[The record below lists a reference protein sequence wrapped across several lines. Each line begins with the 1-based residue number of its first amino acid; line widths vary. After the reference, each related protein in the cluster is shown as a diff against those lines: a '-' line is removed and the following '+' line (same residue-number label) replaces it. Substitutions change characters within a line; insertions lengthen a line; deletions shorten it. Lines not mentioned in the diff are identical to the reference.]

1 MDDLSRKPLE
11 EFLDALAAKSPS
23 PGGGAVA
30 AAIGALAAAMGRMV
44 LAYSIRE
51 PAAPSLVAAA
61 DRLRHADELLR
72 ALISAD
78 AAAYDRMVSATKA
91 AKKDPALQNAAQ
103 QAVLA
108 AIAVPLQMAALAADA
123 LHTLDEVK
131 ADTNRYL
138 VSDLG
143 VAAVTALAAADAAA
157 YNVKINTPQLLDAA
171 ARTRALHD
179 VAETCRHAKSA
190 CESIK
195 RYVDEKM
202 A

>member
-30 AAIGALAAAMGRMV
+30 AAVGALATAMGRMV

-51 PAAPSLVAAA
+51 PVAPALIAAA
-61 DRLRHADELLR
+61 NRLRNADDLLR

-91 AKKDPALQNAAQ
+91 AKKDPTLQNAAQ
-103 QAVLA
+103 QTVLA
-108 AIAVPLQMAALAADA
+108 AIAVPLQMAALAADV
-123 LHTLDEVK
+123 LHTLNEIK
-131 ADTNRYL
+131 SNTNRYL

-157 YNVKINTPQLLDAA
+157 YNVKINAPQLLDTA

-179 VAETCRHAKSA
+179 VAETCRHARIS

-195 RYVDEKM
+195 SYVDEKM